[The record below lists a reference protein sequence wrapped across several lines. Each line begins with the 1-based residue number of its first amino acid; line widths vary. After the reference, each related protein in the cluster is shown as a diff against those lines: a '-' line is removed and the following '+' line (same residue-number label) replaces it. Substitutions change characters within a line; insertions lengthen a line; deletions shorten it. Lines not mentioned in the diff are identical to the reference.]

1 MSPSSYSP
9 QTYNRRE
16 ESGKLQENG
25 LISEGRLCSSF
36 NKIVKT
42 LLIVSFWK
50 QVICFTQ
57 SPLALPVAS
66 QMLMVQSG
74 STCVQLMH
82 LEGGTLLTHST
93 QILTQPTRERI
104 C

>member
-9 QTYNRRE
+9 QTYDRGDQSR
-16 ESGKLQENG
+16 KVQENIF
-25 LISEGRLCSSF
+25 ISEGHLCSSF
-36 NKIVKT
+36 NKIVRT
-42 LLIVSFWK
+42 FLTVAFWK
-50 QVICFTQ
+50 QVTCFTQ
-57 SPLALPVAS
+57 SPLALPMALWK
-66 QMLMVQSG
+66 LMVQSG

-93 QILTQPTRERI
+93 HILTQPTRERI